1 MKTECKVCMHHCR
14 LEEDQLGR
22 CHARRNVKGSV
33 VSENYGKITSLA
45 LDPIEKKPLYRFYP
59 GSKILSVGSYGCN
72 LTCSFCQNHSIS
84 MVREEET
91 DIITLTPK
99 ELVDKALELKKYGNI
114 GIAFTYNEP
123 LIGYEYVIDTAML
136 LRERDMKTVVVTN
149 GSVTKE
155 IAEELLPYVDALNID
170 LKGFT
175 KEYYKKIGGDL
186 ETVKNFIELAAK
198 KCHIELTT
206 LIIPNENDSIDE
218 IRQLSR
224 WIASID
230 DNIPLH
236 VTRFF
241 PRWKMT
247 DRDATDVNKIFELTS
262 IARESLK
269 YVYEGN
275 V

>member
-1 MKTECKVCMHHCR
+1 MSCKKKCKRFCCV
-14 LEEDQLGR
+14 
-22 CHARRNVKGSV
+22 
-33 VSENYGKITSLA
+33 GKLWKDNIPS

-91 DIITLTPK
+91 DIITLTPQ
-99 ELVDKALELKKYGNI
+99 ELANKALELKKYGNI

-155 IAEELLPYVDALNID
+155 IAEELLSYVDALNID

-175 KEYYKKIGGDL
+175 KEYYRKIGGDL

-198 KCHIELTT
+198 ECHIELTT

-224 WIASID
+224 WIASVD

-262 IARESLK
+262 IAREYLK

>member
-14 LEEDQLGR
+14 LEEGQLGR

-91 DIITLTPK
+91 DIITLTPQ
-99 ELVDKALELKKYGNI
+99 ELANKALELKKYGNI

-149 GSVTKE
+149 GSVTK
-155 IAEELLPYVDALNID
+155 
-170 LKGFT
+170 
-175 KEYYKKIGGDL
+175 
-186 ETVKNFIELAAK
+186 
-198 KCHIELTT
+198 
-206 LIIPNENDSIDE
+206 
-218 IRQLSR
+218 
-224 WIASID
+224 
-230 DNIPLH
+230 
-236 VTRFF
+236 
-241 PRWKMT
+241 
-247 DRDATDVNKIFELTS
+247 
-262 IARESLK
+262 
-269 YVYEGN
+269 
-275 V
+275 